1 MNWQAFQEAA
11 PQLARLAA
19 ERFARH
25 GIAFLGTLRQDGY
38 PRISVVEPLLTPEE
52 LLLGLMWRSTK
63 ALDLFHDAR
72 CTLHSVITS
81 GEGTEGECKLYGRA
95 TEAADP
101 TLQADHQRRF
111 RAHWGAAAPQAF
123 HVVALDIERAAF
135 VTYDLTNGQMLV
147 THWDPTHGLRET
159 RRPYP

>member
-19 ERFARH
+19 ERFAQH

-52 LLLGLMWRSTK
+52 LLLGLLWRSTK
-63 ALDLFHDAR
+63 AVDLFHDAR
-72 CTLHSVITS
+72 CTLHSAVTS
-81 GEGTEGECKLYGRA
+81 GEGTEGECKLYGHA
-95 TEAADP
+95 TEATDP
-101 TLQADHQRRF
+101 ARQADHQRRF
-111 RAHWGAAAPQAF
+111 RAYWGADAPEAF

-135 VTYDLTNGQMLV
+135 VTYDLTGGEMLV
-147 THWDPTHGLRET
+147 ARWDPALGLRET